1 MLNRLV
7 GRAILADG
15 DGVVGPDVQVRNL
28 HEGGQ
33 TNGGTLVVGE
43 HEEGAAERTGV
54 GAQQDAVGDA
64 AHGELAHAE
73 VQLATELV
81 AVRPLLGGALGRG
94 EGGSALEVGLVGAA
108 EVGGAAPEFRHDGG
122 DGVEHGAG
130 GATSG
135 DTLADFEGGLKVV
148 KGLVEAFR
156 QFAGLQT
163 VVQGGL
169 VRVGLAPGV
178 ELLVPGLV
186 GLQAAI
192 GDLAGVGQGFFVDV
206 EGLLRIV
213 AEEFLEAGDGLG
225 AQLGAVGGRVV
236 GLARGRPGDQ
246 GVDLDELRL
255 VRGGGFGLGDDVGQ
269 TLDVLLVGAVGLD
282 EAELVGVP
290 AVGLE
295 ALEHVLGQ
303 HQVGVAFDLDAVGVE
318 DHGQVAELLVGGQG
332 SGLAGDALLD
342 VAFTTDGPNLVVERG
357 IFLRGLRVKQTAL
370 ETLAVGKADG
380 GGEALAQRAGGHFDA
395 RGQAVLRVA
404 RGAGGS
410 AATEVLKVV
419 QGHAVAGEV
428 QLDVLGEGGMAT
440 GKDEAIAAFPVGII
454 RIVLDEVLVQRVGD
468 GRQGDGGAGVAGACL
483 LNRVSRKDLRHLDG
497 ALVELGLL
505 EFGHGLLSFQL
516 VGPRIRLVPG
526 A

>member
-1 MLNRLV
+1 MLDRLM
-7 GRAILADG
+7 GRAVLADG
-15 DGVVGPDVQVRNL
+15 DGVVGPDVQVRDL

-33 TNGGTLVVGE
+33 TDGGTLVVGE
-43 HEEGAAERTGV
+43 HEEGTAERTGV
-54 GAQQDAVGDA
+54 RTEQDAVGDA
-64 AHGELAHAE
+64 AHGELTHAE
-73 VQLATELV
+73 VQLAAELV
-81 AVRPLLGGALGRG
+81 AVRPLNGGALGRG
-94 EGGSALEVGLVGAA
+94 EGGGTLEVGLVGAA
-108 EVGGAAPEFRHDGG
+108 EVGRAAPEFRHDGG
-122 DGVEHGAG
+122 DGVEHGARGAAG
-130 GATSG
+130 G
-135 DTLADFEGGLKVV
+135 DVLADFEGGLKVV
-148 KGLVEAFR
+148 QGLVEAFR
-156 QFAGLQT
+156 QLTGLQA

-186 GLQAAI
+186 GFQAAI

-213 AEEFLEAGDGLG
+213 AQELLEAGDGLG

-255 VRGGGFGLGDDVGQ
+255 VRSGLLGLGDDVGQ
-269 TLDVLLVGAVGLD
+269 AFDVLLVGAVGLD

-290 AVGLE
+290 AVCLE

-342 VAFTTDGPNLVVERG
+342 VAFAADGPDLVVERG

-380 GGEALAQRAGGHFDA
+380 GGEALTQRAGGHFDA

-404 RGAGGS
+404 RGAGGR
-410 AATEVLKVV
+410 AATEALEVV
-419 QGHAVAGEV
+419 QGHAVTGEV
-428 QLDVLGEGGMAT
+428 QLDVLGEGGVAA
-440 GKDEAIAAFPVGII
+440 GKDEAITAFPVGII

-468 GRQGDGGAGVAGACL
+468 GRQGDGGAGVAGARL

>member
-1 MLNRLV
+1 MVL
-7 GRAILADG
+7 
-15 DGVVGPDVQVRNL
+15 P
-28 HEGGQ
+28 
-33 TNGGTLVVGE
+33 
-43 HEEGAAERTGV
+43 
-54 GAQQDAVGDA
+54 
-64 AHGELAHAE
+64 
-73 VQLATELV
+73 
-81 AVRPLLGGALGRG
+81 
-94 EGGSALEVGLVGAA
+94 
-108 EVGGAAPEFRHDGG
+108 
-122 DGVEHGAG
+122 
-130 GATSG
+130 
-135 DTLADFEGGLKVV
+135 
-148 KGLVEAFR
+148 
-156 QFAGLQT
+156 
-163 VVQGGL
+163 
-169 VRVGLAPGV
+169 
-178 ELLVPGLV
+178 
-186 GLQAAI
+186 
-192 GDLAGVGQGFFVDV
+192 GVGQAIREWTLMSFGWS
-206 EGLLRIV
+206 
-213 AEEFLEAGDGLG
+213 G
-225 AQLGAVGGRVV
+225 AA
-236 GLARGRPGDQ
+236 AS
-246 GVDLDELRL
+246 
-255 VRGGGFGLGDDVGQ
+255 GLGDDVGQ

-303 HQVGVAFDLDAVGVE
+303 HQVGVAFDLDTVGVE

-428 QLDVLGEGGMAT
+428 QLDVLGEGGVAT